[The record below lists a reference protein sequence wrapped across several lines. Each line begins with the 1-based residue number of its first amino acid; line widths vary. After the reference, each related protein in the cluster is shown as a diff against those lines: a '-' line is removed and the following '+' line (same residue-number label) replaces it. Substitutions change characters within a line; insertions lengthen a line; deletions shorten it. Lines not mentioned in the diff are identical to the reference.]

1 MTEVLDKKKIR
12 KVFRDVQKHLAI
24 AQLIRRFSTNK
35 DDIRKTALNQVDL
48 SNCQNVLE
56 LGCAFGAFTEAL
68 KEKLHPKARITGID
82 IIPEYKPF
90 FLEACRRA
98 GYSGIFSSSG
108 IDKIKK
114 YPTGSFDLV
123 ICSYALYFFPNMI
136 PEISRVLKKDRIF
149 ITITHSQADMREIVS
164 IVKNILQQNNSL
176 DVKQSLPI
184 EIIFDQFSA
193 ENGKALL
200 HPFFSRIQ
208 EIDFKNTLVFH
219 PQEINHFLDY
229 FQFKKSF
236 FLSGTDAHNKTII
249 NQLMRELQDSAMKNN
264 LVTMCKDDKIFICS
278 HPVEPPPTGA
288 RGSIE

>member
-1 MTEVLDKKKIR
+1 MAVVLDKKKIR

-35 DDIRKTALNQVDL
+35 DDIRKTALNQADL

-68 KEKLHPKARITGID
+68 KEKLHPEAKITGID

-98 GYSGIFSSSG
+98 GYSGHFSYYG

-136 PEISRVLKKDRIF
+136 PEISRVLKKDGIF

-164 IVKNILQQNNSL
+164 IVKNILQQNNSI
-176 DVKQSLPI
+176 DDKQSLPI

-193 ENGKALL
+193 ENGNALL

-208 EIDFKNTLVFH
+208 EIDFKNTLVFQ
-219 PQEINHFLDY
+219 PQEIDHFLDY

-236 FLSGTDAHNKTII
+236 FLSGTDAHNKIII
-249 NQLMRELQDSAMKNN
+249 NQLMRELQNSAMKNN

-278 HPVEPPPTGA
+278 QPFIPKDTL
-288 RGSIE
+288 